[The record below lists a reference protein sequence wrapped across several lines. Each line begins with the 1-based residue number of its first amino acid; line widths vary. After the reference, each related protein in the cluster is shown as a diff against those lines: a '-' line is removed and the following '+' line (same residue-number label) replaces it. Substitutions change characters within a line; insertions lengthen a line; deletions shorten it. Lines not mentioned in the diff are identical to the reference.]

1 MTLMS
6 QIGQGFLR
14 IGRKFSEFG
23 RSINEPHCPGR
34 ITVNGKVITD
44 LVPLGGY
51 RQPGITKAGRVSFS
65 GLFEGKRVKVY
76 SAYSA
81 GHAALRVSLES
92 TDLGQQFFPRIIAS
106 DKTHVVEEW
115 IDGLPLNKLDSSSFE
130 RAGDEIKG
138 FLSECQNSKEL
149 IQVAAHHGGSFCY
162 FQDYLIKRLEPW
174 RVLDFVREFILSWQD
189 AYEKVKDDIEPRLS
203 HPDLSEVNILME
215 KQTGRIIVID
225 NELLGVG
232 RGWVLDRRNSFL
244 KDFSENT
251 KAYSNREIEKGFLNQ
266 SWRLR
271 LTGSALDA
279 GDFKRAYTIAT
290 NSDFPELGDE
300 TCKGAW
306 SRSTQP

>member
-6 QIGQGFLR
+6 QISQGLLR
-14 IGRKFSEFG
+14 ISRKVSELG
-23 RSINEPHCPGR
+23 QSINEPHCPGR
-34 ITVNGKVITD
+34 ITVNGEVIAD

-65 GLFEGKRVKVY
+65 GLSEGKRVKVY

-81 GHAALRVSLES
+81 GQAELRLSLES

-115 IDGLPLNKLDSSSFE
+115 IDGLPLNKLDNSSFE
-130 RAGDEIKG
+130 RVADEIKR

-149 IQVAAHHGGSFCY
+149 IQLAAYHGGAFCY

-189 AYEKVKDDIEPRLS
+189 AYEKVKDNIEVRLS
-203 HPDLSEVNILME
+203 HPDLSEANILME
-215 KQTGRIIVID
+215 KQTGRIIVVD

-232 RGWVLDRRNSFL
+232 HGWVLDRRNSFLNLDRRNSFL

-271 LTGSALDA
+271 LIGSALDA
-279 GDFKRAYTIAT
+279 SDFKRAYTIAV
-290 NSDFPELGDE
+290 NPDF
-300 TCKGAW
+300 
-306 SRSTQP
+306 